1 MLNEFYLS
9 FYKVV
14 PQKKVKIVPLDLSL
28 LTPLALA
35 QWVMQDGSR
44 GTSKGLYLCTD
55 SFTHDDVKRLSKYL
69 INKYDIKCS
78 IHKSGKN
85 YRIFILVKSLET
97 VKFLIL
103 PFMHKT
109 MTYKLGV

>member
-1 MLNEFYLS
+1 
-9 FYKVV
+9 
-14 PQKKVKIVPLDLSL
+14 
-28 LTPLALA
+28 
-35 QWVMQDGSR
+35 MQYGSR

-55 SFTHDDVKRLSKYL
+55 SFTLDDVNRLSQYL
-69 INKYDIKCS
+69 SNKYDIKSS
-78 IHKSGKN
+78 IHKSGTK
-85 YRIFILVKSLET
+85 YRIYILVKSVEK